1 MTSINFGFFNELEKL
16 AIKVVDR
23 NLPVY
28 KRPISG
34 ILGRVS
40 SPETALFTLSSDPLK
55 PGPTKKDKNLAEIIK
70 AYSKDPELKNLKI
83 YLNHQSAVDRAKD
96 IMANKRTSG
105 VRKLLALAF
114 SPMTSFATS
123 IGRSDHYDPAA
134 HSVTLYTNSP
144 AILAHELGHAKDY
157 GRGNLEFKLLTRQL
171 ADHLPLKPG
180 TLYSEAKASA
190 TAHEKLKKTKSFKHD
205 VKSRGLLGGAFG
217 TYVGG
222 AVGALMARRD
232 AKRGRVRLG
241 GRAKLRQAG
250 YILGGSALGR
260 IVASAAQHLA
270 NRRHAAK
277 NAVPKHATHK

>member
-1 MTSINFGFFNELEKL
+1 MTSINFGFFDELEKL
-16 AIKVVDR
+16 AIEVVDR
-23 NLPVY
+23 DLPVY

-34 ILGRVS
+34 ILGRAA
-40 SPETALFTLSSDPLK
+40 SPTAALSMLSSDPLK
-55 PGPTKKDKNLAEIIK
+55 PGPTKKDKNLAEIVK

-83 YLNHQSAVDRAKD
+83 YLNHQSAIDRAKD
-96 IMANKRTSG
+96 IMANKRTNG
-105 VRKLLALAF
+105 VRKLISLAL
-114 SPMTSFATS
+114 SPLTSFKTS
-123 IGRSDHYDPAA
+123 VSRSDHYDPAA

-157 GRGNLEFKLLTRQL
+157 GRGNLEFKLLTRNL
-171 ADHLPLKPG
+171 ADQYLPLTPG

-205 VKSRGLLGGAFG
+205 VRSRGLLGGAFG

-232 AKRGRVRLG
+232 PKRGRRNLS
-241 GRAKLRQAG
+241 RSRTRQIG

-260 IVASAAQHLA
+260 ILGSAAQHLA

-277 NAVPKHATHK
+277 KSVPKHATHK